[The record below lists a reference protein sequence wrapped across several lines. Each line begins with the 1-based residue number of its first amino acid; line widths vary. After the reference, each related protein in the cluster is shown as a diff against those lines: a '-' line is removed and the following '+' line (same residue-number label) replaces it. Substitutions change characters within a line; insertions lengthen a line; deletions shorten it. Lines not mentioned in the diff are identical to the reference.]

1 MTFIPYSLMF
11 FFYLGV
17 KFEAGD
23 IETALIA
30 YVNSSSLTA
39 LDRQICSHFIQWI
52 VTVV

>member
-1 MTFIPYSLMF
+1 MSF

-17 KFEAGD
+17 KFVAGD

-39 LDRQICSHFIQWI
+39 LDRQICYHFIQWI
-52 VTVV
+52 VSVV